1 MHQSINKKKIYF
13 YLVSFLF
20 ISTIFNNNLISNLK
34 DVFKVREVK
43 VENVKKEIND
53 NILSNT
59 NFLLGEN
66 IFFVNKNFLLEKFD
80 KLNFIESISIKKK
93 YPSIIN
99 IQTKQTNLIA
109 ITYLDQKKY
118 FIGQNG
124 KFIIAK
130 QISNK
135 KKLPTIFGKFKPDDY
150 IFLQRELLSQ
160 KIDLNEI
167 TRYYFHKNKR
177 WDLYFANNIIIQLPN
192 KNISEAINLF
202 KKFTLKN
209 NILKTLTKLNEYG
222 EVLLEKYIT
231 GREIQVAILENK
243 VLGAI
248 ELRPTRKFYDY
259 QAKYNPKA
267 RTEHIIP
274 VEISKRKYQELT
286 KIALKAHKIL
296 KCRGVTRSDFRYYK
310 NSFYLLE
317 TNTQPG
323 MTSLSLV
330 PEIANFNNI
339 TFKNL
344 IIKILE
350 DASINK

>member
-1 MHQSINKKKIYF
+1 MKKILILAGGYSKEKEVSIQTAKSVYSELNKDKKYKIKVVNPDGKFVQVLRNFNPNIVLNLLHGRYGEDGYIQAILESEKVKYTHSGVLSSSLAIDKELSKKIFIKNNILTPNYLKFSYRNNINKLKLINNLQKKIGF
-13 YLVSFLF
+13 PLV
-20 ISTIFNNNLISNLK
+20 
-34 DVFKVREVK
+34 VK
-43 VENVKKEIND
+43 
-53 NILSNT
+53 
-59 NFLLGEN
+59 
-66 IFFVNKNFLLEKFD
+66 
-80 KLNFIESISIKKK
+80 
-93 YPSIIN
+93 P
-99 IQTKQTNLIA
+99 
-109 ITYLDQKKY
+109 
-118 FIGQNG
+118 
-124 KFIIAK
+124 
-130 QISNK
+130 
-135 KKLPTIFGKFKPDDY
+135 
-150 IFLQRELLSQ
+150 
-160 KIDLNEI
+160 LNEGSSVNVFI
-167 TRYYFHKNKR
+167 CN
-177 WDLYFANNIIIQLPN
+177 
-192 KNISEAINLF
+192 
-202 KKFTLKN
+202 KN

-222 EVLLEKYIT
+222 EVLLEKYIP

-267 RTEHIIP
+267 KTEHIIP
-274 VEISKRKYQELT
+274 VEISKRKYQQLT

-296 KCRGVTRSDFRYYK
+296 NCRGVTRSDFRYYK

>member
-1 MHQSINKKKIYF
+1 MNKILILAGGYSKEKEVSIQTAKSVYSELNKDKKYKIKVVNPDGKFVQVLRNFNPNIVLNLLHGRYGEDGYIQAILESEKVKYTHSGLLSSSLAIYKELSKKIFIKNNILTPKYLKFSYRNNINKLKLINNLQKKIGF
-13 YLVSFLF
+13 PLV
-20 ISTIFNNNLISNLK
+20 
-34 DVFKVREVK
+34 VK
-43 VENVKKEIND
+43 
-53 NILSNT
+53 
-59 NFLLGEN
+59 
-66 IFFVNKNFLLEKFD
+66 
-80 KLNFIESISIKKK
+80 
-93 YPSIIN
+93 P
-99 IQTKQTNLIA
+99 
-109 ITYLDQKKY
+109 
-118 FIGQNG
+118 
-124 KFIIAK
+124 
-130 QISNK
+130 
-135 KKLPTIFGKFKPDDY
+135 
-150 IFLQRELLSQ
+150 
-160 KIDLNEI
+160 LNEGSSVNVFI
-167 TRYYFHKNKR
+167 CN
-177 WDLYFANNIIIQLPN
+177 
-192 KNISEAINLF
+192 
-202 KKFTLKN
+202 KN

-222 EVLLEKYIT
+222 EVLLEKYIP

-296 KCRGVTRSDFRYYK
+296 NCRGVTRSDFRYYK

>member
-1 MHQSINKKKIYF
+1 MKKILILAGGYSKEKEVSIQTAKSVYSELNKDKKYKIKVVNPDGKF
-13 YLVSFLF
+13 VQVLRNFNPNIVLNLLHGRYGEDGYIQAILESEKVKYTHSGVLSSSLAIDKELSKKIFIKNNILTPKYLKFSFRNNTNKLKL
-20 ISTIFNNNLISNLK
+20 INNL
-34 DVFKVREVK
+34 
-43 VENVKKEIND
+43 
-53 NILSNT
+53 
-59 NFLLGEN
+59 
-66 IFFVNKNFLLEKFD
+66 
-80 KLNFIESISIKKK
+80 
-93 YPSIIN
+93 
-99 IQTKQTNLIA
+99 
-109 ITYLDQKKY
+109 QKK
-118 FIGQNG
+118 IG
-124 KFIIAK
+124 FP
-130 QISNK
+130 
-135 KKLPTIFGKFKPDDY
+135 LVVKP
-150 IFLQRELLSQ
+150 
-160 KIDLNEI
+160 LNEGSSVNVFI
-167 TRYYFHKNKR
+167 CN
-177 WDLYFANNIIIQLPN
+177 
-192 KNISEAINLF
+192 
-202 KKFTLKN
+202 KN

-222 EVLLEKYIT
+222 EVLLEKYIP

-296 KCRGVTRSDFRYYK
+296 NCRGVTRSDFRYYK